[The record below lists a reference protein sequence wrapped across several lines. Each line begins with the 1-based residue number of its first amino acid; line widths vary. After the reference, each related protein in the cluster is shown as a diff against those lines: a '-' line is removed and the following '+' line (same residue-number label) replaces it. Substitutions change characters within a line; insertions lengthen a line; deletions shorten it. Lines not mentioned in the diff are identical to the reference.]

1 VREGTTR
8 LAGQSVEPYHP
19 HTMTNPFLSR
29 EAATEA
35 LLRVGALMY
44 QQRLI
49 VACEGNL
56 SARLDANTILATRS
70 GAAKGFLKPEDFVE
84 VSMEGRAAVGKPSTE
99 IQMHLAIFRARGD
112 VGAVVHGHPSWAT
125 ALATAGRGL
134 TECLLPE
141 VVLGL
146 GKVPLSRYATPG
158 TDEVAHAVCEHITH
172 HDAVLMPNHGVVA
185 CGPDPMTAF
194 QTLETVEHLAQITLL
209 AELAGGA
216 RVLSRDEVSALVES
230 SGGGPDPQRAR
241 SCLAAGEV
249 DSETQR
255 LARVVAEEV
264 ARALLD
270 EEGA

>member
-1 VREGTTR
+1 M
-8 LAGQSVEPYHP
+8 EPYHP

-35 LLRVGALMY
+35 LLHVGALMY

>member
-1 VREGTTR
+1 
-8 LAGQSVEPYHP
+8 
-19 HTMTNPFLSR
+19 MTNPFLSR

-35 LLRVGALMY
+35 ILHVGALMY

-56 SARLDANTILATRS
+56 SARVSENTVLATRS
-70 GAAKGFLKPEDFVE
+70 GAAKGFLVREDLLE
-84 VSMEGRAAVGKPSTE
+84 VGMDGRAAQGKPSTE
-99 IQMHLAIFRARGD
+99 IQMHLAIYRVRPD
-112 VGAVVHGHPSWAT
+112 VRAVVHGHPSWAT

-134 TECLLPE
+134 EDCLLPE

-158 TDEVAHAVCEHITH
+158 TDDVAKAVCEHITT

-185 CGPDPMTAF
+185 CGPDPFTAF

-216 RVLSRDEVSALVES
+216 RALSRDEVSALVAQ
-230 SGGGPDPQRAR
+230 SGGGPDPQRAA
-241 SCLAAGEV
+241 SCRAAGENGTQ
-249 DSETQR
+249 DAQR
-255 LARVVAEEV
+255 LARIVAEEV

-270 EEGA
+270 DESG

>member
-1 VREGTTR
+1 
-8 LAGQSVEPYHP
+8 
-19 HTMTNPFLSR
+19 MTNPFLSR

>member
-1 VREGTTR
+1 VRGIGELGVAVTKLRLTR
-8 LAGQSVEPYHP
+8 EDA
-19 HTMTNPFLSR
+19 TR
-29 EAATEA
+29 E
-35 LLRVGALMY
+35 LIRVGALMY

-56 SARLDANTILATRS
+56 SARLDEKTVLATRS
-70 GAAKGFLKPEDFVE
+70 GAAKGFLKPEDLVE
-84 VSMEGRAAVGKPSTE
+84 VGMDGRAAQGKPSTE
-99 IQMHLAIFRARGD
+99 IQMHLAIFRARGE

-134 TECLLPE
+134 EDCLLPE

-158 TDEVAHAVCEHITH
+158 TDEVAEAVCEHITR

-216 RVLSRDEVSALVES
+216 RALSRDEVSALVAS
-230 SGGGPDPQRAR
+230 SGGGPDPQRAA
-241 SCLAAGEV
+241 SCRAAGENGL
-249 DSETQR
+249 DDAQR
-255 LARVVAEEV
+255 LARIVAEEV
-264 ARALLD
+264 ARVLLD
-270 EEGA
+270 EENA